1 MKIIS
6 LLIKHIKFYTSIFAY
21 ICVNMAIEMLDNDC
35 NFVVSLLSCERIYE
49 DLEPCQHGVS
59 LRFVYDYNMEY

>member
-21 ICVNMAIEMLDNDC
+21 IRVNMAIEMLDNDC
-35 NFVVSLLSCERIYE
+35 NFVVSKAKRCFQ
-49 DLEPCQHGVS
+49 PNMVKH
-59 LRFVYDYNMEY
+59 YDYNMEY

>member
-6 LLIKHIKFYTSIFAY
+6 LLIKYIKFHTSIFAY

-35 NFVVSLLSCERIYE
+35 NFVV
-49 DLEPCQHGVS
+49 
-59 LRFVYDYNMEY
+59 